1 MRPVLAAQ
9 LLIVLV
15 LVALPGGPARAATW
29 SIGPNLGFDV
39 LTSNGD
45 NLLIIGVPASSGPFA
60 GFTPG
65 LRIGVLDGTGR
76 NQLFFDTGLQVISVS
91 GSSVQSSTV
100 TANYAYHFQEGSG
113 PYLTAGLGF
122 HMVGFDANTE
132 TQLRYGAGVGVRQRL
147 AHGHGA
153 VRFETRLDVL
163 DPTESQLD
171 SVTDFGLR
179 IGFDLDLN

>member
-1 MRPVLAAQ
+1 MRPVLAAP
-9 LLIVLV
+9 LLLALV
-15 LVALPGGPARAATW
+15 LVALPGGSARAATW
-29 SIGPNLGFDV
+29 SIGPNLGLDV

-45 NLLIIGVPASSGPFA
+45 NLLILGVPANNGPFT

-65 LRIGVLDGTGR
+65 LRIGVLDATGR
-76 NQLFFDTGLQVISVS
+76 NQLFFDTGLQVLSS
-91 GSSVQSSTV
+91 GGSSVQSTTA

-122 HMVGFDANTE
+122 LMLGFDASTQ
-132 TQLRYGAGVGVRQRL
+132 TQLRYGAGAGMRQRL

-153 VRFETRLDVL
+153 VRLEARLDVL
-163 DPTESQLD
+163 DPTESQID
-171 SVTDFGLR
+171 SLKDFGLR